1 VTAPR
6 VLRDAAGVAQLI
18 EKMAREIAAV
28 DANEVPALVGIR
40 SRGVPLAER
49 LASQIRSLRGEAPEL
64 GMLDITLYR
73 DDFSAAAERPA
84 AEWPEVKESR
94 IEFEVAGRT
103 VILVDDV
110 LFTGRTIRAA
120 LNALMDYGRPRAV
133 RLAVLVDRG
142 LRQLPIQADF
152 AGTRIETTESDHV
165 SVHLAEVDGRDEIL
179 LGDRR

>member
-1 VTAPR
+1 MPPR
-6 VLRDAAGVAQLI
+6 ILRDAAGVSQLI
-18 EKMAREIAAV
+18 EKMAREISAI
-28 DANEVPALVGIR
+28 DANEIPALVGIR

-49 LASQIRSLRGEAPEL
+49 LAAQIKSLRGSAPEL

-73 DDFSAAAERPA
+73 DDFSAAAE
-84 AEWPEVKESR
+84 WPEVKESR

-103 VILVDDV
+103 IILVDDV

-120 LNALMDYGRPRAV
+120 LNALMDYGRPRAI

-152 AGTRIETTESDHV
+152 AGTRIETTATDHV
-165 SVHLAEVDGRDEIL
+165 SVRLNEVDGEDAIL
-179 LGDRR
+179 LGDKR